1 MEGGALFKVRS
12 EAKDRVLA
20 AFAAIDIRKN
30 EVGGYAYND
39 ANMLVTEIKRVLAE
53 QLFEDSTDGMKGLLS
68 TATNTLTEYK
78 ATISIKRKDVLK
90 DSKDAAARL
99 SSSSGTTV
107 QPEIAINS
115 DAQEEADRQNTYR
128 LAAIGVKEGVAAG
141 ITKIVGKDITN
152 PILRTSDGISFKSVD
167 QYQLHQLITAI
178 TEGAERP
185 EATTI
190 RQQFVN
196 IAGTVF
202 DWRDTV
208 AINVEKFATNAAKTQ
223 AYGIRVHDDL
233 KAVVIL
239 ANVEWA
245 ARQSWGTEI
254 GVAHRTIKAKYR
266 YDHTHDTASIK
277 EILKV
282 LSGAD
287 EARDRRKAPAPGEK
301 AEMVSQGLEH
311 LRQLIQRQPSLSS
324 DSSDTESAYA
334 TTDSEDG
341 GQSRGRSKG
350 RRKSDKK
357 TTRKS
362 TPSPSTSRSPSPPA
376 KGRSRSKH
384 RTKSS
389 DGTKDEERERNPTGC
404 KYCAKHGGNG
414 FAHAAPKNITH
425 DKCNFN
431 PKYKGWRPK
440 WVYDKLEI
448 KYKEGDKFEH

>member
-1 MEGGALFKVRS
+1 M
-12 EAKDRVLA
+12 
-20 AFAAIDIRKN
+20 
-30 EVGGYAYND
+30 
-39 ANMLVTEIKRVLAE
+39 
-53 QLFEDSTDGMKGLLS
+53 
-68 TATNTLTEYK
+68 
-78 ATISIKRKDVLK
+78 
-90 DSKDAAARL
+90 
-99 SSSSGTTV
+99 
-107 QPEIAINS
+107 
-115 DAQEEADRQNTYR
+115 
-128 LAAIGVKEGVAAG
+128 
-141 ITKIVGKDITN
+141 
-152 PILRTSDGISFKSVD
+152 
-167 QYQLHQLITAI
+167 
-178 TEGAERP
+178 
-185 EATTI
+185 
-190 RQQFVN
+190 
-196 IAGTVF
+196 
-202 DWRDTV
+202 
-208 AINVEKFATNAAKTQ
+208 
-223 AYGIRVHDDL
+223 
-233 KAVVIL
+233 
-239 ANVEWA
+239 EWA

-440 WVYDKLEI
+440 WVCDKMEI
-448 KYKEGDKFEH
+448 KYKEWDKFEH

>member
-12 EAKDRVLA
+12 EAKERVLA

-39 ANMLVTEIKRVLAE
+39 ANMLVTEIERVLAE
-53 QLFEDSTDGMKGLLS
+53 QLFEDSTDGMMGLLS

-107 QPEIAINS
+107 QPEIVTNS

-167 QYQLHQLITAI
+167 QYQLHQLVTTI

-196 IAGTVF
+196 IAGTEF

-208 AINVEKFATNAAKTQ
+208 AINVETFATNAAKTQ
-223 AYGIRVHDDL
+223 AYGIRGTQQ
-233 KAVVIL
+233 KQTSRK
-239 ANVEWA
+239 EQ
-245 ARQSWGTEI
+245 RQYERRGKGTKC
-254 GVAHRTIKAKYR
+254 HRLQI
-266 YDHTHDTASIK
+266 
-277 EILKV
+277 
-282 LSGAD
+282 
-287 EARDRRKAPAPGEK
+287 
-301 AEMVSQGLEH
+301 
-311 LRQLIQRQPSLSS
+311 LRQTRRQWFRARSAKEHPTRQMQFQPQIQRLEAKVGMQQ
-324 DSSDTESAYA
+324 
-334 TTDSEDG
+334 DG
-341 GQSRGRSKG
+341 NQVQGVG
-350 RRKSDKK
+350 
-357 TTRKS
+357 
-362 TPSPSTSRSPSPPA
+362 
-376 KGRSRSKH
+376 
-384 RTKSS
+384 
-389 DGTKDEERERNPTGC
+389 
-404 KYCAKHGGNG
+404 
-414 FAHAAPKNITH
+414 
-425 DKCNFN
+425 
-431 PKYKGWRPK
+431 
-440 WVYDKLEI
+440 
-448 KYKEGDKFEH
+448 

>member
-1 MEGGALFKVRS
+1 M
-12 EAKDRVLA
+12 LA

-39 ANMLVTEIKRVLAE
+39 ANMLVTEIERVLAE

-107 QPEIAINS
+107 QAEIVTNS

-167 QYQLHQLITAI
+167 HYQLHQLITAI

-196 IAGTVF
+196 IAGMVF

-334 TTDSEDG
+334 TTGSKDG
-341 GQSRGRSKG
+341 G
-350 RRKSDKK
+350 
-357 TTRKS
+357 
-362 TPSPSTSRSPSPPA
+362 
-376 KGRSRSKH
+376 
-384 RTKSS
+384 
-389 DGTKDEERERNPTGC
+389 
-404 KYCAKHGGNG
+404 
-414 FAHAAPKNITH
+414 
-425 DKCNFN
+425 
-431 PKYKGWRPK
+431 
-440 WVYDKLEI
+440 
-448 KYKEGDKFEH
+448 